1 MIKHNLVKP
10 DMIKKA
16 LDLESFEDAHIT
28 KDDNHLFESI
38 ADQINK
44 MIFENCLYC
53 DYGKSSCQCW
63 NDE

>member
-10 DMIKKA
+10 EMIKKA

-28 KDDNHLFESI
+28 KDDNDLFESI
-38 ADQINK
+38 AKQINE

-53 DYGKSSCQCW
+53 DEGNSSCQCW